1 MGMRVT
7 AFIFVGL
14 AVAIGGAFF
23 AFKKTAPILPL
34 AIPVEHEKVA
44 GTAQMPWIEVV
55 RPLVVEYSA
64 RDGGESRVLK
74 TGDEVALGN
83 MIETD
88 SRGIANIYFP
98 DGSVLRLDANTKI
111 VLNQAELNPENQA
124 LTTRIFLTSGRVW
137 SKVLALL
144 TPSSLWEVKTSNAVA
159 TVRGTAFG
167 MTALKGK
174 TSVIGAEQTVVVQAI
189 DPETN
194 KTIGKEVLVAP
205 DKLVAVA
212 DQDIPLIREAKKEL
226 AVERASAKILA
237 DPWVKNA
244 KDADKKYEEK
254 IEQLRNRGVEAK
266 TLRDELLTQIRK
278 ELGIEEQ
285 PKAPLPERTE
295 SRNETIPPERKENIV
310 EQDIPQNTLL
320 QRPVELEIR
329 TSADLKNVT
338 EGDRLGFKAI
348 FTGPDGQAH
357 DVTVDAR
364 WAVIG
369 SIGKVASPGIFLA
382 ELGPDVSELGSA
394 PGAITAIWKNPKTGE
409 AMLAKSPIFRVEAK
423 VEDSINTDG

>member
-1 MGMRVT
+1 MGIRFAALML
-7 AFIFVGL
+7 AGL
-14 AVAIGGAFF
+14 AVAVGGAFF
-23 AFKKTAPILPL
+23 AFKKAAPIIPP
-34 AIPVEHEKVA
+34 AIPVENEKVA

-55 RPLVVEYSA
+55 RSQAVEHGA
-64 RDGGESRVLK
+64 REGGEGRVLK
-74 TGDEVALGN
+74 TGDEVALGK

-88 SRGIANIYFP
+88 SKGIANIYFP

-111 VLNQAELNPENQA
+111 VLDEASLDPASQGLSA
-124 LTTRIFLTSGRVW
+124 RIFLSSGRVW

-167 MTALKGK
+167 MTAFKGK
-174 TSVIGAEQTVVVQAI
+174 TSVIGAEHTVGVQAI
-189 DPETN
+189 DPETR

-205 DKLVAVA
+205 DKLVEVA
-212 DQDIPLIREAKKEL
+212 EKDIPLIKNAKKEL
-226 AVERASAKILA
+226 AVEKASAKILA

-244 KDADKKYEEK
+244 KDADKKYDEK
-254 IEQLRNRGVEAK
+254 IEQLRTGGVETK
-266 TLRDELLTQIRK
+266 TLREYLRTNIRQELKIEEPSK
-278 ELGIEEQ
+278 ELS
-285 PKAPLPERTE
+285 PERTE
-295 SRNETIPPERKENIV
+295 SKNDTIPQSAP
-310 EQDIPQNTLL
+310 PQH
-320 QRPVELEIR
+320 PAELAVR

-338 EGDRLGFKAI
+338 EGDRIQFRAI

-357 DVTVDAR
+357 DVTADAR

-369 SIGKVASPGIFLA
+369 SIGKVVSSGTFLA

-394 PGAITAIWKNPKTGE
+394 PGAITAVWKNPKTGE